1 MSFLK
6 TLLSK
11 PHFVPALA
19 ILAAVAALLLVG
31 YQATHTRPPSP
42 IEILHQDTLDKT
54 YDPRYW
60 TALARE
66 QPELY
71 QTSLLYCIA
80 HKARPNC
87 DALRRQAF
95 TTSLEHSATAA
106 PPPLEPAAVP
116 AQPTPKTPAA
126 RPR

>member
-6 TLLSK
+6 SLLSK
-11 PHFVPALA
+11 PYFVPALA
-19 ILAAVAALLLVG
+19 ILAAAAALLLAG
-31 YQATHTRPPSP
+31 YQATHTHPPSP
-42 IEILHQDTLDKT
+42 MELLHQDTLDSS

-80 HKARPNC
+80 HPARPNC

-95 TTSLEHSATAA
+95 TTSLEHSAAGA
-106 PPPLEPAAVP
+106 PPPLEPAAGP
-116 AQPTPKTPAA
+116 APPTPNAPAA